1 MLGGLSADSL
11 ASPLRFRTPWRNKSG
26 SRATFVAYRME
37 IDGMWRLRTA
47 PCQNSQVYLVDNIG
61 VIIKILDTLAV
72 VLVLHNP
79 NCPDL

>member
-1 MLGGLSADSL
+1 
-11 ASPLRFRTPWRNKSG
+11 
-26 SRATFVAYRME
+26 
-37 IDGMWRLRTA
+37 MWRLRTA